1 MKHKRLLIAFFIIDL
16 IIVIFLGLNFA
27 IYNEVASVQ
36 AHCEARPEDKN
47 NTPDNFARENFD
59 ITPYLITDPYDT
71 VSFPSRDTGLEL
83 SAWYIPNAENAPART
98 VILVHGVNDCKQR
111 AYTLTAASMLHQ
123 NGFNVLLMDMRD
135 HGESDIEDSRHA
147 AGTEEYLDVLGA
159 WDWLIDK
166 KGAEPESIGIMGFSL
181 GAATSIIATS
191 EEPQVAAVWSDSSFA
206 DINDIIE
213 DELERSNVPRFM
225 AAPATFVGQIISG
238 DDFKAKS
245 PLEAVIKLNG
255 RPIFLVHGTADER
268 IDVKYATDLTS
279 AINANGGD
287 VEPWIVEG
295 AQHIESMWEE
305 PALYEEN
312 VVNFFNESLSMPEP
326 TEEVGA

>member
-1 MKHKRLLIAFFIIDL
+1 MKHKRLLILFFIIDL
-16 IIVIFLGLNFA
+16 LIVMFLGVNFA
-27 IYNEVASVQ
+27 IYNQVASVKP
-36 AHCEARPEDKN
+36 HCEARPEDEN
-47 NTPDNFARENFD
+47 NTPDNFARVDFD
-59 ITPYLITDPYDT
+59 TTPYLITDPYDS
-71 VSFPSRDTGLEL
+71 VYFPSRDASLNI
-83 SAWYIPNAENAPART
+83 SAWYIPNVENTPART
-98 VILVHGVNDCKQR
+98 VILVHGVDDCKQR

-135 HGESDIEDSRHA
+135 HGESDIEDGRHA

-206 DINDIIE
+206 DINDIIG

-225 AAPATFVGQIISG
+225 AKPSTLMGQVISG
-238 DDFKAKS
+238 DDFTSKS
-245 PLEAVIKLNG
+245 PLEAVTKLNG
-255 RPIFLVHGTADER
+255 RPIFIVHGTADER
-268 IDVKYATDLTS
+268 INVKYATDLTS

-287 VEPWIVEG
+287 VEPWMVEG
-295 AQHIESMWEE
+295 AQHIEAIWAE
-305 PALYEEN
+305 PALYEEKL
-312 VVNFFNESLSMPEP
+312 VNFFNESLSVPEAGE
-326 TEEVGA
+326 TVEE